1 MRIACPAC
9 NAAYQVPDDQLS
21 EGRVVRC
28 ARCGTDWAP
37 IEAIPADDGD
47 AGREEKLLPPPVIE
61 SQEPEPVI
69 EPRKMAL
76 DEDIPIP
83 RPPVLPKATP
93 KPRGSV
99 LLTVAWVLSVVVVGG
114 AVAGLYAGRERVMT
128 VWPPSIRAYAPLGL
142 VGHPELGS
150 AGSTAGASE
159 GRE

>member
-37 IEAIPADDGD
+37 IEAIPADDGE
-47 AGREEKLLPPPVIE
+47 AGREER
-61 SQEPEPVI
+61 PEPVV
-69 EPRKMAL
+69 EPRKAEPVVEPRKVAV
-76 DEDIPIP
+76 DEEIPIP
-83 RPPVLPKATP
+83 RPPVLPQAP
-93 KPRGSV
+93 RKPPGPA
-99 LLTVAWVLSVVVVGG
+99 LLVAAWVLSLAVVGG
-114 AVAGLYAGRERVMT
+114 AIAGLYVGRERVMA

-142 VGHPELGS
+142 VRNP
-150 AGSTAGASE
+150 AVASE